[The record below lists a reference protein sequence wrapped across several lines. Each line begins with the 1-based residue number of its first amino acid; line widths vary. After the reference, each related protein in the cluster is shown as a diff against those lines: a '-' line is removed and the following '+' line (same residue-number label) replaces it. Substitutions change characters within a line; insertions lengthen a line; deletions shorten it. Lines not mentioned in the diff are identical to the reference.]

1 MAARLIWSTEA
12 LGDLDAIAEYIHRDS
27 PYHAQRV
34 VDAALALAESIAEQ
48 PMIGRIVPELDD
60 PAIRERF
67 LYSYRL
73 LYQVGDERVE
83 MLALIHGRRLLESLE
98 GRFE

>member
-12 LGDLDAIAEYIHRDS
+12 LDDLDAIAEYIHRDS
-27 PYHAQRV
+27 RYHAQRV
-34 VDAALALAESIAEQ
+34 VDAALAESIAEQ
-48 PMIGRIVPELDD
+48 PQIGRIVPELDD

-73 LYQVGDERVE
+73 LYQVRDEKVE
-83 MLALIHGRRLLESLE
+83 ILGLIHGRRLLESLE
-98 GRFE
+98 GRFD